1 MVLYDSDQPLQCVI
15 SVAFLLIDWNCVLC
29 SNSCDVELVLQVF
42 DTVDTESELIN
53 AQTRQRIDNENE
65 LHTLCD
71 ACGLLNDCR
80 CNLGGPKGHV
90 DDHNYAAGTVFDGRT
105 SHPPSECVRQT
116 VRQHKRTGVP
126 LTRKRS
132 RNVSAWKCVKR
143 KKLRQSGE
151 AYCMSTGKMAPAK
164 VVKPCKRDHESCRF
178 KCAENFDYLS
188 QQDIHKEH
196 WSLDDDQKRQFYLN
210 TTTRCNKART
220 RGPMTLIMR
229 K

>member
-1 MVLYDSDQPLQCVI
+1 M
-15 SVAFLLIDWNCVLC
+15 LC

-53 AQTRQRIDNENE
+53 AQTRQGIDNENE
-65 LHTLCD
+65 MHTLCD

-164 VVKPCKRDHESCRF
+164 VVKPCKRDHILSALKTSIICRSKTF
-178 KCAENFDYLS
+178 TKNTGLLMMIRKDNF
-188 QQDIHKEH
+188 
-196 WSLDDDQKRQFYLN
+196 
-210 TTTRCNKART
+210 T
-220 RGPMTLIMR
+220 
-229 K
+229 